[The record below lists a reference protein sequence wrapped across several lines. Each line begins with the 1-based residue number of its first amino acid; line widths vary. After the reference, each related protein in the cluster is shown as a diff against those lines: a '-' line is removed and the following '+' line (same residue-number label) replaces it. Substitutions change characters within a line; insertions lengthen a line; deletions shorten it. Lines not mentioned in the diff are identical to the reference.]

1 LQKAAYLPDES
12 DYLAEG
18 KTDVPID
25 ILTST
30 YKKFLVA
37 RSSSFTVQK
46 GGKGKGKASKFKAK
60 WLPQETPRVPEEA
73 EFDLLML
80 PHPTLVNREHEA
92 YVLTGQGNL
101 TVGVTKE
108 NWETLRFNTKTFNPE
123 YFPAS
128 YLRPVPTISA
138 KDGQVSAASFPR
150 STINGTLEDFRLLL
164 LAPVLTK
171 NKKISPEVYRALS
184 LDTASGAISA
194 SDKATAPKRI
204 ATFLR
209 LCATFIPCD
218 HVAYDQ
224 AVFSLDAEVDADV
237 ERAKAV
243 LALVEEQQL
252 PAIIKLQ
259 DEAVS
264 VLLQVLYALH
274 QGRVHFLMGDY
285 RARVI
290 EAHGQEAF
298 PSKRN
303 KPHRAIQEVYV
314 PALKSEQVRVDL
326 ASEEDGETTDDQDA
340 GSSPIYTSGGEE
352 DKANTRVPSAPQK
365 EATRSQMG
373 TSTPSKNTEAA
384 GFGSDTSSRKE
395 AGDNDE
401 LDQAEAN

>member
-1 LQKAAYLPDES
+1 
-12 DYLAEG
+12 
-18 KTDVPID
+18 
-25 ILTST
+25 
-30 YKKFLVA
+30 
-37 RSSSFTVQK
+37 
-46 GGKGKGKASKFKAK
+46 
-60 WLPQETPRVPEEA
+60 
-73 EFDLLML
+73 ML

-92 YVLTGQGNL
+92 YILTGPGNL
-101 TVGVTKE
+101 NVGVTKE

-138 KDGQVSAASFPR
+138 KDGHASAASFPR
-150 STINGTLEDFRLLL
+150 STINGTPEDFRLLL

-194 SDKATAPKRI
+194 SDRATAPKRI
-204 ATFLR
+204 ATILR

-218 HVAYDQ
+218 HLAYDQ

-243 LALVEEQQL
+243 LASVEEQHL

-259 DEAVS
+259 DGAVS
-264 VLLQVLYALH
+264 VLLQVLYALY
-274 QGRVHFLMGDY
+274 QGRVQFLMGDY
-285 RARVI
+285 KTRVI
-290 EAHGQEAF
+290 EAHGREAF
-298 PSKRN
+298 PSRVSNRN
-303 KPHRAIQEVYV
+303 KDKPPRAIQDVHV
-314 PALKSEQVRVDL
+314 PAPKLEQARVDL
-326 ASEEDGETTDDQDA
+326 TNEEDGETTDDQDA

-352 DKANTRVPSAPQK
+352 DKANTRVPSAPQQ

-373 TSTPSKNTEAA
+373 TSTPLETTEAA

-395 AGDNDE
+395 ADDNDE

>member
-1 LQKAAYLPDES
+1 
-12 DYLAEG
+12 
-18 KTDVPID
+18 
-25 ILTST
+25 
-30 YKKFLVA
+30 
-37 RSSSFTVQK
+37 
-46 GGKGKGKASKFKAK
+46 
-60 WLPQETPRVPEEA
+60 
-73 EFDLLML
+73 ML

-92 YVLTGQGNL
+92 YILTGPGNL
-101 TVGVTKE
+101 NVGVTKE

-138 KDGQVSAASFPR
+138 KDGHASAASFPR

-194 SDKATAPKRI
+194 SDRATAPKRI

-314 PALKSEQVRVDL
+314 PAPKLEQVRVDL

-373 TSTPSKNTEAA
+373 PSTPSKNTEAA

-395 AGDNDE
+395 ADDNDE
-401 LDQAEAN
+401 LGQAEAN

>member
-18 KTDVPID
+18 KADVPID

-37 RSSSFTVQK
+37 RSSFTVQK

-60 WLPQETPRVPEEA
+60 WLPQEAPRAPEEA

-92 YVLTGQGNL
+92 YIITGPGNL
-101 TVGVTKE
+101 NVGVTKE

-138 KDGQVSAASFPR
+138 KGGRFSAASFPR
-150 STINGTLEDFRLLL
+150 STINGTLKDFRLLL
-164 LAPVLTK
+164 AAPVLASK
-171 NKKISPEVYRALS
+171 KKISPEVYRALS
-184 LDTASGAISA
+184 LDTASGAASA

-204 ATFLR
+204 AAFLR
-209 LCATFIPCD
+209 LCAAFVPCD
-218 HVAYDQ
+218 HLAYDQ
-224 AVFSLDAEVDADV
+224 AVFSLDAEVDMNV
-237 ERAKAV
+237 EKARAV

-274 QGRVHFLMGDY
+274 QGRVQFLIGDY
-285 RARVI
+285 KARVI
-290 EAHGQEAF
+290 EAHGQGAV
-298 PSKRN
+298 PSKRIN
-303 KPHRAIQEVYV
+303 PPRAIQDVHV
-314 PALKSEQVRVDL
+314 PAPKLEQARVDL
-326 ASEEDGETTDDQDA
+326 TNEEDGETTDDQDE

-352 DKANTRVPSAPQK
+352 DKANTRVPSAPQQ